1 MEISDSKKNKETLEN
16 LQEDGEEKNQINP
29 NEIEEKLEKKV
40 KQKTKNENKENN
52 VNKYIFN
59 NLIKIKNEKS
69 SQKLLDEQWHHQKI
83 LLDYNILDF
92 ARKNY

>member
-1 MEISDSKKNKETLEN
+1 MEISDSKKNKKSLEN
-16 LQEDGEEKNQINP
+16 LQEDGDEKNQINP
-29 NEIEEKLEKKV
+29 NKKEEKLEKKV
-40 KQKTKNENKENN
+40 KQKTKNDHKENSL
-52 VNKYIFN
+52 NKFIFN

-69 SQKLLDEQWHHQKI
+69 SQKLLDEQWQYQKI